1 MFFKISEIS
10 YDGEHW
16 YKADAQDQC
25 ILEANDV
32 VLANP
37 TKKDGSK

>member
-16 YKADAQDQC
+16 YKAEEPDQC
-25 ILEANDV
+25 ILEANNV
-32 VLANP
+32 VLTNP
-37 TKKDGSK
+37 CKNEN